1 MIVFSLKRAF
11 LVLIFSLLF
20 LQACS
25 ENATSKSG
33 DQFTK
38 APVNF
43 IAPKFVSSNLID
55 GFLKA
60 PQELKIK
67 LDAKA
72 SDYVAQNIEFIQE
85 GNNKLKDKFTVKVS
99 ANEPNTLIVNFSPA
113 TDFNILKSYKLIS
126 TKIVGQ
132 NSKPFELKL
141 KPFEKSNIIFVDE
154 TDKGTKDGSSWQNA
168 IGFKQ
173 AIAQAKKGQ
182 ILLFKSAT
190 YKIEEQEQIQ
200 LKSSIE
206 YYGGFNAS
214 NFDFNDLTKAR
225 DLEASVFIGTNN
237 RNTPMFLGK
246 NLSTAT
252 YIDGFVFRNASS
264 NSPASKSS
272 VLYLETSSPLMVN
285 LKFADNK
292 SNANG
297 TAIYIGD
304 NSSPIILNS
313 KFIKNESTAEYGFGG
328 AVYIHGDAENS
339 TVEPKIINSFFIE
352 NKANGKYG
360 RGGAIYASFAQ
371 ATIINSVFFDNE
383 AKKNGGA
390 IYNWSSNTKIHNSI
404 LWNNKQRVSLV
415 STNSNSIFNNPEK
428 IQTNKPKIDASKLE
442 LKFSILNENSIKG
455 NMSTIDTGVGA
466 GAGNNKIL
474 DPKLDETKKNNGY
487 LTLKNSSPAIDAA
500 DKELFLKIF
509 TQNSILTKKQLATK
523 DFLGK
528 PRIKATQIDMG
539 AIEFQ
544 N

>member
-11 LVLIFSLLF
+11 LVLVFSLLF

-33 DQFTK
+33 DQSAK

-43 IAPKFVSSNLID
+43 IAPKFVSSNLKD

-60 PQELKIK
+60 SQELKIQ

-72 SDYVAQNIEFIQE
+72 SDYVAQNIEFMQ
-85 GNNKLKDKFTVKVS
+85 GDNKLKDKFTVKVS
-99 ANEPNTLIVNFSPA
+99 TNEPNSLIISFNSE
-113 TDFNILKSYKLIS
+113 TDFNILKSYKLVS
-126 TKIVGQ
+126 AKIVGQ
-132 NSKPFELKL
+132 DSKPFELKF
-141 KPFEKSNIIFVDE
+141 KPFAKANIVFVDE

-173 AIAQAKKGQ
+173 AITQAKKGQ

-190 YKIEEQEQIQ
+190 YKIEEQEQIE
-200 LKSSIE
+200 LKSSVE

-214 NFDFNDLTKAR
+214 NFDFNDLTNGR
-225 DLEASVFIGTNN
+225 NLEASIFQGTNN

-246 NLSTAT
+246 NLSTTT
-252 YIDGFVFRNASS
+252 YIDGFVFSNANSS
-264 NSPASKSS
+264 SPASKSS

-285 LKFADNK
+285 LKFSDNR
-292 SNANG
+292 SNGRG

-352 NKANGKYG
+352 NKANGTYG
-360 RGGAIYASFAQ
+360 KGGAIFASFAQ

-390 IYNWSSNTKIHNSI
+390 IYNWSSNTKIYNSI
-404 LWNNKQRVSLV
+404 LWNNKQRISLV
-415 STNSNSIFNNPEK
+415 SHNLNSIYNNPEK
-428 IQTNKPKIDASKLE
+428 IQVNKPKIDASILE

-455 NMSTIDTGVGA
+455 NMATIDTGIGA
-466 GAGNNKIL
+466 GSGNNKIL
-474 DPKLDETKKNNGY
+474 DPKLDETNKNNGY
-487 LTLKNSSPAIDAA
+487 LSLKNSSPAIDAGS
-500 DKELFLKIF
+500 KEVFLKIF
-509 TQNSILTKKQLATK
+509 TQNSILTKKQLVTI

-528 PRIKATQIDMG
+528 QRIKAAQIDMG